1 MTGSDASTATA
12 VCIDAKTKNK
22 WQWTATPLH
31 RIVTAS
37 QKSSCP
43 KSSFGRFS
51 QCSQR
56 LKSVLACTVSPPLP
70 VRSSQYLRPSAS
82 QSAWGGIARAQLLPT
97 VPIMPS
103 PGLNRHLFL
112 PFIDCLRDHCDVVA
126 MARPPRPPRAPRS
139 RACAQL
145 SARAQHS
152 SQSATRACVQANTRD
167 FRRDEARRIP
177 PPRVLLRLFP
187 VRPYLLERVPGGRC
201 AQALVLA
208 SPCAK

>member
-1 MTGSDASTATA
+1 MAMDGHPTAPYR
-12 VCIDAKTKNK
+12 DGLAKVELPK
-22 WQWTATPLH
+22 
-31 RIVTAS
+31 IVIWA
-37 QKSSCP
+37 
-43 KSSFGRFS
+43 
-51 QCSQR
+51 
-56 LKSVLACTVSPPLP
+56 
-70 VRSSQYLRPSAS
+70 
-82 QSAWGGIARAQLLPT
+82 LLPMLPAFKIGFGVHREPT
-97 VPIMPS
+97 TACPLLAVPAAVSQPKRLGRDCPRS
-103 PGLNRHLFL
+103 TLADCADYVDSGLNRHLFL